1 MAISF
6 RMISR
11 LFLLLLLVAIPPMAH
26 ACAVCDSEIGIA
38 VRTGIFNAS
47 FLPTLL
53 EVFAPFP
60 VFGLAIYAVTRYLPD

>member
-1 MAISF
+1 MMKRCLIW
-6 RMISR
+6 
-11 LFLLLLLVAIPPMAH
+11 LLLLATPSMAC
-26 ACAVCDSEIGIA
+26 ACAVCDSQIGIA

-60 VFGLAIYAVTRYLPD
+60 VFGLAIYAVSRCLPD